1 MSNVR
6 SWSFKRMIF
15 LKRDESVCCA
25 GYVCFALTHQNNKE
39 TTFISS
45 PVVLLARQVLQAPLI
60 KSDTPQAD
68 RQKESCKL
76 FFDRVTTPSK
86 ERKIY
91 KFCTK
96 EPKLKLE
103 NTRKF

>member
-68 RQKESCKL
+68 RQKENCKL
-76 FFDRVTTPSK
+76 FLIELQPHLKK
-86 ERKIY
+86 EKY
-91 KFCTK
+91 TSFVQKN
-96 EPKLKLE
+96 L
-103 NTRKF
+103 N